1 MPEARKHTPRSI
13 LEAFYDAERI
23 YMSAPPDKRDFSGI
37 AATLSPDYRLLQ
49 TPALPYGGEYIGPEG
64 LERWAKQM
72 ADYFSIVD
80 VKAPEIF
87 ESEGS
92 NRVVVYSTVHFKV
105 RATGEEVDYPFCQV
119 VTVDLEKGVMTELM
133 PFYWDVAQVNRMLGH
148 TPKN

>member
-23 YMSAPPDKRDFSGI
+23 YMSAPRTSETSAASQPPLALIIDFYK
-37 AATLSPDYRLLQ
+37 P
-49 TPALPYGGEYIGPEG
+49 LP
-64 LERWAKQM
+64 
-72 ADYFSIVD
+72 SH